1 MLCKAWNSQ
10 QKDAYNVQA
19 LLEKVKRQL
28 DAKRFMEFRQSV
40 AAFMRGE
47 TDATVY
53 HKIVETLGLAHL
65 VPEMASLLPEPSKR
79 AALLSAHEA
88 AASTF
93 SRYIPFVK
101 AIWPR
106 ILHTFLQDRKEIA

>member
-1 MLCKAWNSQ
+1 MLCYDNKFST
-10 QKDAYNVQA
+10 QA

-28 DAKRFMEFRQSV
+28 DAKRFVEFRQSV

-47 TDATVY
+47 TDARAY
-53 HKIVETLGLAHL
+53 HKIVEALGLAHL

-88 AASTF
+88 AASTS
-93 SRYIPFVK
+93 SR
-101 AIWPR
+101 
-106 ILHTFLQDRKEIA
+106 